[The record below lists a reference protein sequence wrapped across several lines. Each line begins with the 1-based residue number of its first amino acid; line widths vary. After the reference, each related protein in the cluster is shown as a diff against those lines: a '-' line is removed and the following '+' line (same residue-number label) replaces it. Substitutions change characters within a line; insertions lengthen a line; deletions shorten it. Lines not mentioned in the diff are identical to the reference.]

1 MKTQQMQLDIDDSG
15 EIKNFD
21 KKYTQKITV
30 PHYEPSFLNVTIQD
44 LYKTDKRRQL
54 SEQIYK
60 SGVSEEEKEFLI
72 AAAHR
77 HDVFNYKMIAEY
89 YVKAS
94 DEMKELM
101 EQSGL
106 VIIDINNAIANGY
119 VRLNKRIGEM
129 IGDK

>member
-30 PHYEPSFLNVTIQD
+30 PHYEPSFL
-44 LYKTDKRRQL
+44 
-54 SEQIYK
+54 
-60 SGVSEEEKEFLI
+60 EEEKEFLI